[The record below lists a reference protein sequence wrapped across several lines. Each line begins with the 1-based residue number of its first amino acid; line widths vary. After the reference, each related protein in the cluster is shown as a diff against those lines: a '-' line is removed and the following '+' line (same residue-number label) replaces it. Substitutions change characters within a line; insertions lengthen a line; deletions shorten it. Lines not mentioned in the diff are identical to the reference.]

1 MWHDLLDEQMP
12 HWGQL
17 TNDEQQCLETLTL
30 YYTNEWRWEAQHGF
44 TLTNEMIVLIAAS
57 ASMLVLEL
65 NFDA

>member
-1 MWHDLLDEQMP
+1 MP

-30 YYTNEWRWEAQHGF
+30 YYTNEWLWEAQHGF
-44 TLTNEMIVLIAAS
+44 TLTNEMIVLIAES
-57 ASMLVLEL
+57 ASMFVLEL

>member
-1 MWHDLLDEQMP
+1 MP

-57 ASMLVLEL
+57 ASMLVLEDL
-65 NFDA
+65 ELEAFIIRDKPI